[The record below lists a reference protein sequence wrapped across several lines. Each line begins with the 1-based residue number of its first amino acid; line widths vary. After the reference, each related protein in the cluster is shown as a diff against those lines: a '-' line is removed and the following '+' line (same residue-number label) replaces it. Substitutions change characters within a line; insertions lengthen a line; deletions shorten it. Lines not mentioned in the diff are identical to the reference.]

1 MDMQTCPV
9 FDANSALYQN
19 LGLLKVAETAARKH
33 GDLVILHTREDRDT
47 YLVTGERGLDFWRQH
62 AGQLAAEFGDVTSSA
77 MTMRLLLGENTEE
90 ASWARVGLPMRRK
103 LAGLAG
109 SLELWFDE
117 ALARATTTFLD
128 EALAPVADL
137 RTLCR
142 LWAVRATCHPIFGTA
157 VNDSEM
163 AEGVLL
169 IEDFYARANM
179 ISDISRDAEALEE
192 FHETR
197 AFLDDAVRAGIAAA
211 RAGENTILAH
221 LLEAMPDDI
230 RANDQIDHL
239 RPLLFRI
246 LFERLGVDGL
256 SLLWALVHLAQDPGL
271 ADTIAKDA
279 PDANGAS
286 SLATAVALETQ
297 RLYPELPFLYRT
309 MSRDLHFGAITV
321 PAQATLLFSP
331 FLLHR
336 DERLWD
342 EPTRFDPGRFD
353 PGRVP
358 NLAGHPGHF
367 LPFGIG
373 PNARRQTER
382 VTSQIASALTAICA
396 SRSFGLAA
404 TTRPGDLRPVFRSI
418 LAPRGAVSLWWRP
431 RGEARSRAQDE
442 ARSQTAL
449 CGENSW

>member
-33 GDLVILHTREDRDT
+33 GDLVILHTRDDRDT
-47 YLVTGERGLDFWRQH
+47 YLVSGERGLDFWRQH
-62 AGQLAAEFGDVTSSA
+62 AGHLAAEFGDVTSSA

-90 ASWARVGLPMRRK
+90 ASWARIGLPMRRK
-103 LAGLAG
+103 LAGIAG
-109 SLELWFDE
+109 SLELWFDK
-117 ALARATTTFLD
+117 ALVRATAAFLD
-128 EALAPVADL
+128 GAAAPVTDL
-137 RTLCR
+137 RALCR

-157 VNDSEM
+157 VSDHEM
-163 AEGVLL
+163 ADGVLL

-179 ISDISRDAEALEE
+179 ISDISKDADALEE
-192 FHETR
+192 FRKTR

-230 RANDQIDHL
+230 HADDRIDHL

-256 SLLWALVHLAQDPGL
+256 SLLWALVHLAQDPDL
-271 ADTIAKDA
+271 ADAIANDA

-286 SLATAVALETQ
+286 GLATAVALETQ

-309 MSRDLHFGAITV
+309 TSRDLDFGAISI

-342 EPTRFDPGRFD
+342 EPTRFDPSRFRND
-353 PGRVP
+353 T
-358 NLAGHPGHF
+358 GHPDQF

-373 PNARRQTER
+373 LNARRQTDR
-382 VTSQIASALTAICA
+382 VSSQIAVALTNICA
-396 SRSFGLAA
+396 SRSFSLAA
-404 TTRPGDLRPVFRSI
+404 AARPGDLLPAFRSI
-418 LAPRGAVSLWWRP
+418 LVPRGPISLWWRP
-431 RGEARSRAQDE
+431 RGEARDRVQDE
-442 ARSQTAL
+442 APSETVL
-449 CGENSW
+449 YGESSW